1 MAGLVTTP
9 LQPYSF
15 NASDGTFFTGAAPSS
30 FGYDAGAGTVAW
42 GGNNVVLVP
51 NTGNVFLWYYC
62 AATPAGIAQALVG
75 DPIAGQVLAATTT
88 KTIAATESGWI
99 GPRSPNVYNI
109 QNLNLVNANI
119 AGAPTIAA
127 WPAAAQN
134 CFAVA
139 FTVTTTLLVRAY
151 TLATIQP

>member
-1 MAGLVTTP
+1 MFRL
-9 LQPYSF
+9 LQGIHHP
-15 NASDGTFFTGAAPSS
+15 
-30 FGYDAGAGTVAW
+30 
-42 GGNNVVLVP
+42 
-51 NTGNVFLWYYC
+51 
-62 AATPAGIAQALVG
+62 GIAQALVG

-127 WPAAAQN
+127 WPA
-134 CFAVA
+134 
-139 FTVTTTLLVRAY
+139 
-151 TLATIQP
+151 